1 MTQSY
6 NNTMIHNLLLLFT
19 FLVSSIHAEVIDLYD
34 HNFEHLT
41 QASTG
46 QTTGKWLVKF
56 YAPWCGH
63 CKRLE
68 PVWDDLSSE
77 LAFAYPDESILISR
91 VDCTKNPGLTKRFE
105 IKGYPTIKYLADR
118 TMYSYRGTRKLSD
131 LVDFVVERYKKDAE
145 PEDVPAPSSWFEDM
159 MWKVRHMI
167 NTNSDIKTL
176 IEDIEHISHF
186 RKNAAILFIFMGIS
200 FGFWIG

>member
-1 MTQSY
+1 M
-6 NNTMIHNLLLLFT
+6 
-19 FLVSSIHAEVIDLYD
+19 E
-34 HNFEHLT
+34 
-41 QASTG
+41 G

-91 VDCTKNPGLTKRFE
+91 VDCTKNPGLAKRFE

-118 TMYSYRGTRKLSD
+118 TMFSYSGSRELSD
-131 LVDFVVERYKKDAE
+131 LVDFVVERYKDAE
-145 PEDVPAPSSWFEDM
+145 SEDVPAPPSWLDDM

-167 NTNSDIKTL
+167 NTNSEIRAL

-186 RKNAAILFIFMGIS
+186 RKNAAILFILMGTS
-200 FGFWIG
+200 FGFCIGYLIGYFKSYKIKKD